1 MITTNHDLYSGN
13 IMMTRIR
20 LARNLTE
27 YPFRITDTALAKEIV
42 KKVNRALVR
51 TDTFNLLFVSNFSEM
66 KLESMKE
73 RHLISQNLIDN
84 RDCGAVLINQDES
97 ISVMVNEEDHIREQ
111 CFMRGLRLTE
121 AYEKISKVDDA
132 IANNLNL
139 AFDEKFG
146 FLTACPTNLGTGM
159 RASVMM
165 FLPALTESGKINDL
179 ISEVSALGLTVRGL
193 YGEGSQAEG
202 YIYQISNEITLGIS
216 EEEIL
221 SQVEQ
226 TVLQICEAE
235 RAEMDR
241 LYVKNEL
248 KTMDRAR
255 KSFGVLTNAVMLT
268 YGEFL
273 SHIAWV
279 KLGAMLGMIDINDV
293 YAIDDLIIKVRPAN
307 VCEQYGKRLS
317 SLNRDLFRA
326 EIVGKKLLKIK
337 E

>member
-1 MITTNHDLYSGN
+1 
-13 IMMTRIR
+13 
-20 LARNLTE
+20 
-27 YPFRITDTALAKEIV
+27 
-42 KKVNRALVR
+42 
-51 TDTFNLLFVSNFSEM
+51 
-66 KLESMKE
+66 
-73 RHLISQNLIDN
+73 
-84 RDCGAVLINQDES
+84 
-97 ISVMVNEEDHIREQ
+97 
-111 CFMRGLRLTE
+111 MRGLRLAET
-121 AYEKISKVDDA
+121 YDKITKIDDA
-132 IANNLNL
+132 IANNLNV
-139 AFDEKFG
+139 AYDEKLG
-146 FLTACPTNLGTGM
+146 YLTACPTNLGTGM

-165 FLPALTESGKINDL
+165 FLPALTESGKINAL
-179 ISEVSALGLTVRGL
+179 ISEVASLGLTVRGL

-202 YIYQISNEITLGIS
+202 YIYQISNEITLGVS
-216 EEEIL
+216 EQEIL
-221 SQVEQ
+221 TEVEQ

-293 YAIDDLIIKVRPAN
+293 YAIDDLIINVRPAN